1 MFETLLTSSV
11 LILALCVIRLA
22 RGRVSARLI
31 YALWLIAALRLM
43 LPFSLAPSPVSV
55 ANFGPALPE
64 TALSQPVFQQTEDLS
79 DAQEHLRAALRPRT
93 SQRRAITRL
102 PPRLSR
108 SVI

>member
-22 RGRVSARLI
+22 RGKVSARLI

-55 ANFGPALPE
+55 ANLYPGQPE
-64 TALSQPVFQQTEDLS
+64 TALSRPVFEPPEGLS
-79 DAQEHLRAALRPRT
+79 DAQDHLPDSAPPVNNTEPGFDAPAA
-93 SQRRAITRL
+93 
-102 PPRLSR
+102 
-108 SVI
+108 